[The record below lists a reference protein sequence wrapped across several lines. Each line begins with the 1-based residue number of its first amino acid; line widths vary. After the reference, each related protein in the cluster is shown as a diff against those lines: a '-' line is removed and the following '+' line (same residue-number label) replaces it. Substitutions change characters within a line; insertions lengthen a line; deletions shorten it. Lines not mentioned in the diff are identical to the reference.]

1 MEQADSFNSSQ
12 YAIRNTQ
19 YEFIFCFGLTAVTF
33 ANASLLFLLRTPY
46 SGLQILDVSLCSSL
60 LFHIIPVQGEPAN
73 KFAG

>member
-19 YEFIFCFGLTAVTF
+19 YEFIFCF
-33 ANASLLFLLRTPY
+33 SLLFLPRTPY
-46 SGLQILDVSLCSSL
+46 SGLQILDVSLRSSL
-60 LFHIIPVQGEPAN
+60 LFHIIPAQGEPAN